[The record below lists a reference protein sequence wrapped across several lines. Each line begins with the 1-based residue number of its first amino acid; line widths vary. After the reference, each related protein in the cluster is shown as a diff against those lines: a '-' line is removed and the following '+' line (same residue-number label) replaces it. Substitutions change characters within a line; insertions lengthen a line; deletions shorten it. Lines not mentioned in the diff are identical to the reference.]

1 MRDLVAHVAPLRLR
15 ATAPT
20 TGTALDLRAADGAS
34 DIHTA
39 LGGGAESEVMER
51 APELGT
57 AFVPEVKLLLLN
69 SLLLAE

>member
-20 TGTALDLRAADGAS
+20 PTTGTALDLRAADGRL

-39 LGGGAESEVMER
+39 LGGGAESEVRER
-51 APELGT
+51 AAGLGT
-57 AFVPEVKLLLLN
+57 AFVPYIFRY
-69 SLLLAE
+69 